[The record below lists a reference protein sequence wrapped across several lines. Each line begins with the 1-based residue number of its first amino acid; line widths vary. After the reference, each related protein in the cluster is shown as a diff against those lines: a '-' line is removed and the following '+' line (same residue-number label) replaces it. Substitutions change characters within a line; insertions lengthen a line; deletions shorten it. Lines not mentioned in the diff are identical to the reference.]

1 MGRGMHHEAI
11 QPTLFPET
19 VGTETALCRHCGQYY
34 RASEQ
39 PDPCIGRYLPG
50 VAGCCCGHGDLSTAY
65 VDLDTAW
72 DEATAA
78 TAGHRNHDLLR
89 SILLRQRLTGEA
101 ALDFLSDHRCGPN
114 LFDPKFAGLIPARPI

>member
-65 VDLDTAW
+65 VDLATAW

-114 LFDPKFAGLIPARPI
+114 LFDP

>member
-34 RASEQ
+34 RASEE
-39 PDPCIGRYLPG
+39 PDPCIGRYLAG
-50 VAGCCCGHGDLSTAY
+50 VAGCCCGHGNSSRAY

-72 DEATAA
+72 DEARAA
-78 TAGHRNHDLLR
+78 TEGKCDPEVWW
-89 SILLRQRLTGEA
+89 SILSKHRITGEDA
-101 ALDFLSDHRCGPN
+101 MAF
-114 LFDPKFAGLIPARPI
+114 FA